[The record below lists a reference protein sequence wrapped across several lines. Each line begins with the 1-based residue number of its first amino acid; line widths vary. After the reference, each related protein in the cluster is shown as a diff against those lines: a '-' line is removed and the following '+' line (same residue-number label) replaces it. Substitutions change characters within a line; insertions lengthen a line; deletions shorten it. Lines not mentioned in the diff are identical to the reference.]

1 MTRSTK
7 NFRATAAAVAATLA
21 VVAAAALPAGAL
33 AADSGSSS
41 SAAAKAG
48 VHTYTVT
55 ITNISKGQPLS
66 PPLIATNYGQG
77 QFFKPG
83 GTANWG
89 VQQIAENGNNTPL
102 YESAVQDMKDGFV
115 TDVQRATAPLV
126 PKGSPADAMFDQTVT
141 LTIKAKSTDRINLIS
156 MIGCSNDGFIGANAA
171 RLPRA
176 KGRSVNLVVN
186 DYDAGTEENTEDFMD
201 LGAACQG
208 AIGVKSQ
215 FGATGT
221 SMTDWQLAEGGTI
234 HRHEGV
240 QGTSDDGLLEDVH
253 GWQPRK
259 LAKVTIKRID

>member
-1 MTRSTK
+1 MTRYK

-33 AADSGSSS
+33 AADSSSG
-41 SAAAKAG
+41 SAATKAG
-48 VHTYTVT
+48 LHTYTVT

-66 PPLIATNYGQG
+66 PPLIATNFGQG
-77 QFFKPG
+77 QFFKAG

-89 VQQIAENGNNTPL
+89 VQQIAENGNNMPL

-141 LTIKAKSTDRINLIS
+141 LTIKAKSRDRINLIS

-171 RLPRA
+171 RLPQA
-176 KGRSVNLVVN
+176 KGRSVNLVVH
-186 DYDAGTEENTEDFMD
+186 DYDAGTEENTEDFAD
-201 LGAACQG
+201 LGAGCQA

-221 SMTDWQLAEGGTI
+221 GMTNWELAEGGTI
-234 HRHEGV
+234 QRHDGV
-240 QGTSDDGLLEDVH
+240 QGTSDDGLLVDVH